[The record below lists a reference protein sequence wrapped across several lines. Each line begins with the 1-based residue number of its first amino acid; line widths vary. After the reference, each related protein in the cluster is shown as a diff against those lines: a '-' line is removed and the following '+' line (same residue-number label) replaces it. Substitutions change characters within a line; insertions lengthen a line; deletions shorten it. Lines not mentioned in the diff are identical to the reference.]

1 MHGLV
6 PPLADC
12 FNPRPET
19 GPGALDAQPPGQ
31 LLVLTAP
38 PGPAADWPGGTGK
51 TQLAVHLAQTWC
63 RDRADAPLIWVT
75 ASSRAAVLSSYVR
88 AFAGRTGMV
97 PVGDAET
104 VATRFLTWLAETAR
118 PWLVVLDDVADPAHL
133 DGLWPAGPAG
143 QVLVTSAA
151 EAAVPAARN
160 PVHFPVGAFSSH
172 EALTYLMGRLAA
184 DPDQRLGAVDLVQ
197 DLGGDPL
204 ALFQASAA
212 IASSG
217 LTCRDYR
224 ELFARQQDQL
234 SQASGAR
241 PAARVVTWMLS
252 MERADQLAPGGAA
265 QSCLAL
271 AVLLGGHGIPE
282 AVFAAPAAGEFIAGR
297 AVAPGD
303 PGGPQ
308 GALRSLERTGLLTL
322 DPVPVGPV
330 PAGPV
335 GGATRVIRVHP
346 VVQAVV
352 RTAMPGELREHA
364 ARAAA
369 AALLQAWPDDEQPLL
384 AEALRTCVTSLE
396 QAAGDALWAGGAH
409 QVLLR
414 AGQSLDSARLSGP
427 AVAHWQSVAS
437 ASEQALGPAHPDTLL
452 ATSQLAGATLAAGL
466 GAEAVALYQQAL
478 DTRVKVLGPDDPRT
492 LAARADLGAARL
504 AAGQPF
510 EAIVALEAVLAE
522 TPSTEPADLSALDI
536 QDTLAAAYQAA
547 GRHPDA
553 LRLAARTLAERERRQ
568 GPDHPDTM
576 RSRGS
581 LARACLAAG
590 RVKDAIRHC
599 RQACDSAQ
607 RVLGPD
613 DPGTL
618 AALGALADAYHTARR
633 LKDAIPLYEQ
643 VLRDR
648 ERIQGPDHPDT
659 LGARG
664 QLASAYHSAGRMASA
679 LELYERTLA
688 DCRRV
693 LGPAH
698 PDTLAAQANLAHAH
712 YAMGRQAEAV
722 KLLTGTLADCER
734 LLPPGDPLTGA
745 VRDSLVAVSRG

>member
-1 MHGLV
+1 MHGLA

-12 FNPRPET
+12 FNTRPET
-19 GPGALDAQPPGQ
+19 GPGALDEQPPGQ
-31 LLVLTAP
+31 LLVLSAP
-38 PGPAADWPGGTGK
+38 DGPAADGSAADWPGGTGK

-63 RDRADAPLIWVT
+63 RRRADAVLIWVT
-75 ASSRAAVLSSYVR
+75 AGSRAAVLSSYVR
-88 AFAGRTGMV
+88 AFAERTGMA
-97 PVGDAET
+97 PAGDAET

-118 PWLVVLDDVADPAHL
+118 PWLVVLDDVSDPAHL

-151 EAAVPAARN
+151 SAAVPAARN
-160 PVHFPVGAFSSH
+160 PVRFPVGAFSPH
-172 EALTYLMGRLAA
+172 EALTYLMGRLSA
-184 DPDQRLGAVDLVQ
+184 DPDQRLGGVDLVQ

-224 ELFARQQDQL
+224 ELFIRQQDEL
-234 SQASGAR
+234 ARASGAP

-282 AVFAAPAAGEFIAGR
+282 QVFAAPAAGEF
-297 AVAPGD
+297 VASP
-303 PGGPQ
+303 
-308 GALRSLERTGLLTL
+308 GALRSLDRTGLLTI
-322 DPVPVGPV
+322 D
-330 PAGPV
+330 PAG
-335 GGATRVIRVHP
+335 GGARLIRVHP

-352 RTAMPGELREHA
+352 RTALPGELRDQA

-369 AALLQAWPDDEQPLL
+369 SALLQAWPDDGEQPLL
-384 AEALRTCVTSLE
+384 AEALRSCVTSLE
-396 QAAGDALWAGGAH
+396 QAAGGALWAGGSH

-427 AVAHWQSVAS
+427 AVAHWKLVAS
-437 ASEQALGPAHPDTLL
+437 ASERALGPAHPDTLL
-452 ATSQLAGATLAAGL
+452 AAGQLAKATLAAGL

-478 DTRVKVLGPDDPRT
+478 DTRVRVLGPDDPGT
-492 LAARADLGAARL
+492 LAARADLGAAL
-504 AAGQPF
+504 LTAGQPF

-522 TPSTEPADLSALDI
+522 AAPAGPEPAGPEPAGLSVLDM

-547 GRHPDA
+547 GRNPDA
-553 LRLAARTLAERERRQ
+553 IRLAARTLAEREQRQ

-576 RSRGS
+576 SSRGS
-581 LARACLAAG
+581 LARACLAVG

-599 RQACDSAQ
+599 RQAHDSAR

-618 AALGALADAYHTARR
+618 AALGALAGAYHTARR

-679 LELYERTLA
+679 LGLYERSRA

-693 LGPAH
+693 LGPGH
-698 PDTLAAQANLAHAH
+698 PDTLAAQANLAHAY
-712 YAMGRQAEAV
+712 YAIGRQAEAAT
-722 KLLTGTLADCER
+722 LLTGTLADCEQV
-734 LLPPGDPLTGA
+734 LPAGDPLTGA
-745 VRDSLVAVSRG
+745 IRDSLDAVSRG

>member
-12 FNPRPET
+12 FNTRPET
-19 GPGALDAQPPGQ
+19 GPAALDAQPPGQ
-31 LLVLTAP
+31 LLVLAAP

-63 RDRADAPLIWVT
+63 HQRADSLLIWVT

-88 AFAGRTGMV
+88 AFAERTGMA
-97 PVGDAET
+97 PAGDGET
-104 VATRFLTWLAETAR
+104 IAARFLAWLAETSR
-118 PWLVVLDDVADPAHL
+118 PWLVVLDDVSDPADL

-143 QVLVTSAA
+143 QVLVTTAA
-151 EAAVPAARN
+151 EGTVPAARK
-160 PVHFPVGAFSSH
+160 PALFPVGAFSSH
-172 EALTYLMGRLAA
+172 EALTYLMGRLSA

-224 ELFARQQDQL
+224 DLFAAQQDQL
-234 SQASGAR
+234 ARVSGA
-241 PAARVVTWMLS
+241 PPGAKVVTWMLS
-252 MERADQLAPGGAA
+252 VQRADQLAPGGAA

-282 AVFAAPAAGEFIAGR
+282 TVFAAPAAGDFIAG
-297 AVAPGD
+297 AAGD
-303 PGGPQ
+303 MRGPQ
-308 GALRSLERTGLLTL
+308 GALHSLERTGLLTI
-322 DPVPVGPV
+322 D
-330 PAGPV
+330 PAG
-335 GGATRVIRVHP
+335 GARVVRVHP

-352 RTAMPGELREHA
+352 RMAMPGEVRDQA
-364 ARAAA
+364 AQAAA
-369 AALLQAWPDDEQPLL
+369 GALLQAWPEDDDAQPLL
-384 AEALRTCVTSLE
+384 AEALRSCVASLE
-396 QAAGDALWAGGAH
+396 QAAGDALWAGGSH
-409 QVLLR
+409 QVLFR
-414 AGQSLDSARLSGP
+414 AGQSLDSARLAGP
-427 AVAHWQSVAS
+427 AVAHWQLVAS
-437 ASEQALGPAHPDTLL
+437 ASERTLGPAHPDTLL
-452 ATSQLAGATLAAGL
+452 ATGQLASATLAAGL

-478 DTRVKVLGPDDPRT
+478 DTRLKVLGTDHPST
-492 LAARADLGAARL
+492 LAARADLGGAL
-504 AAGQPF
+504 LTAGQPF

-522 TPSTEPADLSALDI
+522 APGAEHADHGAADLSVLDI

-547 GRHPDA
+547 RRNPDA
-553 LRLAARTLAERERRQ
+553 VRLAARTLAEREKQQ
-568 GPDHPDTM
+568 GPDHPDTT
-576 RSRGS
+576 STRGS

-599 RQACDSAQ
+599 RQAHDSAQ
-607 RVLGPD
+607 RVLGPE

-618 AALGALADAYHTARR
+618 GTLSALADAYHSARR

-659 LGARG
+659 LGACG

-679 LELYERTLA
+679 LELYERSWT

-693 LGPAH
+693 LGPSH
-698 PDTLAAQANLAHAH
+698 PDTLAAQANLAHAY
-712 YAMGRQAEAV
+712 YAMGRQAEATR
-722 KLLTGTLADCER
+722 LLTGALADCER
-734 LLPPGDPLTGA
+734 LLPASDPLTGA
-745 VRDSLVAVSRG
+745 IRDSLEVVSRG

>member
-31 LLVLTAP
+31 LLVLSTP
-38 PGPAADWPGGTGK
+38 PGPAVDWPGGTGK

-63 RDRADAPLIWVT
+63 RDRADALLIWVS
-75 ASSRAAVLSSYVR
+75 ASSRAAVLASYVR
-88 AFAGRTGMV
+88 AFAERTGMV
-97 PVGDAET
+97 PAGDAET
-104 VATRFLTWLAETAR
+104 VAARFLTWLAETGR
-118 PWLVVLDDVADPAHL
+118 PWLVALDDVSDPAHL

-143 QVLVTSAA
+143 QVLVTAAA
-151 EAAVPAARN
+151 EATVPAARN
-160 PVHFPVGAFSSH
+160 PVQFPVGAFSSH
-172 EALTYLMGRLAA
+172 EALTYLMGRLSA

-234 SQASGAR
+234 AEVSGTP
-241 PAARVVTWMLS
+241 PAAKLVTWMLS
-252 MERADQLAPGGAA
+252 VERADQLAPGGAA

-282 AVFAAPAAGEFIAGR
+282 AVFAAPAAGEFIAGT
-297 AVAPGD
+297 AASAPGD
-303 PGGPQ
+303 ARGPQ
-308 GALRSLERTGLLTL
+308 GALRSLQRTGLLTI
-322 DPVPVGPV
+322 D
-330 PAGPV
+330 PAG
-335 GGATRVIRVHP
+335 GGARVVRVHP

-352 RTAMPGELREHA
+352 RTAMPGELRDQA

-369 AALLQAWPDDEQPLL
+369 GALLQAWPDDAEQPLL
-384 AEALRTCVTSLE
+384 AEALRSCVTSLE
-396 QAAGDALWAGGAH
+396 QTAGDVLWAGGSH

-427 AVAHWQSVAS
+427 AVAHWQSVAL
-437 ASEQALGPAHPDTLL
+437 ASERALGPAHPDTLL
-452 ATSQLAGATLAAGL
+452 ATGQLAGATLAAGL

-478 DTRVKVLGPDDPRT
+478 DTRLKVLGPDHPGT
-492 LAARADLGAARL
+492 LAARADLGAAL
-504 AAGQPF
+504 LTAGQPF
-510 EAIVALEAVLAE
+510 EAVAALEAVLAAAGPGAE
-522 TPSTEPADLSALDI
+522 ATDLSTLAIQDTLTI
-536 QDTLAAAYQAA
+536 QDTLATAYLAA
-547 GRHPDA
+547 GRNPDA
-553 LRLAARTLAERERRQ
+553 IRLAARTLAEREKGQ

-576 RSRGS
+576 GTRGS
-581 LARACLAAG
+581 LARAYLTAG
-590 RVKDAIRHC
+590 QVKDAIRHG
-599 RQACDSAQ
+599 RQAYDSAQ
-607 RVLGPD
+607 RVLGPE

-618 AALGALADAYHTARR
+618 AALGALADAYHSARR

-679 LELYERTLA
+679 LELYERSRA

-693 LGPAH
+693 LGPGH
-698 PDTLAAQANLAHAH
+698 PDTLAAQANLAHAY
-712 YAMGRQAEAV
+712 YAMGRQAEAT
-722 KLLTGTLADCER
+722 KLLQDTLADCER
-734 LLPPGDPLTGA
+734 LLPAGDPLTDA
-745 VRDSLVAVSRG
+745 VADSLDAVSRG

>member
-31 LLVLTAP
+31 LLVLAAP

-63 RDRADAPLIWVT
+63 HGRADALLIWVS

-88 AFAGRTGMV
+88 AFAERAGMA
-97 PVGDAET
+97 PVGDGET
-104 VATRFLTWLAETAR
+104 VAARFLAWLAETSR
-118 PWLVVLDDVADPAHL
+118 PWLVVLDDVSDPAHL

-143 QVLVTSAA
+143 QVLVTAAA
-151 EAAVPAARN
+151 ESAVPAARN
-160 PVHFPVGAFSSH
+160 PALFPVGAFSSH
-172 EALTYLMGRLAA
+172 EAMTYLMGRLSA
-184 DPDQRLGAVDLVQ
+184 DPDQRLGAVDLLQ
-197 DLGGDPL
+197 ELGGDPL

-217 LTCRDYR
+217 LTCRDYHD
-224 ELFARQQDQL
+224 LFVRQQEELAQV
-234 SQASGAR
+234 SGAQ
-241 PAARVVTWMLS
+241 PGAKVVTWMLS
-252 MERADQLAPGGAA
+252 VERADQLAPGGAA

-282 AVFAAPAAGEFIAGR
+282 PVFAAPAAGEFIAG
-297 AVAPGD
+297 APD
-303 PGGPQ
+303 ARGPH
-308 GALRSLERTGLLTL
+308 GALRSLERTGLLTM
-322 DPVPVGPV
+322 D
-330 PAGPV
+330 PAG
-335 GGATRVIRVHP
+335 GGARVIRVHP

-352 RTAMPGELREHA
+352 RTAMPGQVRDEA

-369 AALLQAWPDDEQPLL
+369 GALLQSWPDDEDAQPLL
-384 AEALRTCVTSLE
+384 AGALRSCVASLE
-396 QAAGDALWAGGAH
+396 QAAGDALWVGGSH

-427 AVAHWQSVAS
+427 AVAHWKLVAS
-437 ASEQALGPAHPDTLL
+437 ASERTLGAAHPDTLL
-452 ATSQLAGATLAAGL
+452 ATGQLARATLAAGL
-466 GAEAVALYQQAL
+466 GAEAAALYQQAL
-478 DTRVKVLGPDDPRT
+478 DTRIRVFGPDDPYS
-492 LAARADLGAARL
+492 LAARADLGGAL
-504 AAGQPF
+504 LTAGQPF

-522 TPSTEPADLSALDI
+522 APGAEPADHGVLDRSVLDI
-536 QDTLAAAYQAA
+536 QDTLTAAYMAA
-547 GRHPDA
+547 GRNPDA
-553 LRLAARTLAERERRQ
+553 IRLAARTLAEREKQQ
-568 GPDHPDTM
+568 GSDHPDTM
-576 RSRGS
+576 STRGS
-581 LARACLAAG
+581 LARACLAVG

-599 RQACDSAQ
+599 RQAHDSAQ
-607 RVLGPD
+607 RVLGPE

-618 AALGALADAYHTARR
+618 SALGALADAYHTARR

-679 LELYERTLA
+679 LELSERTLA

-698 PDTLAAQANLAHAH
+698 PDTLAAQANLAHA
-712 YAMGRQAEAV
+712 YFALGRQPEAAR
-722 KLLTGTLADCER
+722 LLTGALADCER
-734 LLPPGDPLTGA
+734 LLSAGDPLTDA
-745 VRDSLVAVSRG
+745 IRDSLEAVSRG

>member
-12 FNPRPET
+12 FNTRPET

-31 LLVLTAP
+31 LLVLSAP

-51 TQLAVHLAQTWC
+51 TQLAVHLGQTWC
-63 RDRADAPLIWVT
+63 QQRADSLLIWVT
-75 ASSRAAVLSSYVR
+75 ASNRAAVLSSYVR
-88 AFAGRTGMV
+88 AFTERTGLA
-97 PVGDAET
+97 PVGDGET
-104 VATRFLTWLAETAR
+104 VAARFLAWLAETSR
-118 PWLVVLDDVADPAHL
+118 PWLVVLDDVSQPADL
-133 DGLWPAGPAG
+133 DGLWPTGPAG
-143 QVLVTSAA
+143 QVLVTTAA
-151 EAAVPAARN
+151 DAVIPAARN
-160 PVHFPVGAFSSH
+160 PALFPVGAFSSH
-172 EALTYLMGRLAA
+172 EALTYLMGRLSA

-224 ELFARQQDQL
+224 DLFVRQQEQL
-234 SQASGAR
+234 AQVSGAQ
-241 PAARVVTWMLS
+241 PGAKVVTWMLS
-252 MERADQLAPGGAA
+252 VERADQLAPGGAA

-282 AVFAAPAAGEFIAGR
+282 PVFAAPAAGEFIAGTP
-297 AVAPGD
+297 AWAAGD
-303 PGGPQ
+303 PRGPQ
-308 GALRSLERTGLLTL
+308 GALRSLERTGLLTI
-322 DPVPVGPV
+322 D
-330 PAGPV
+330 PV
-335 GGATRVIRVHP
+335 GGGARVIRVHP

-352 RTAMPGELREHA
+352 RMAMPGEVRDEA

-369 AALLQAWPDDEQPLL
+369 GALLQAWPDDDDAQPML
-384 AEALRTCVTSLE
+384 AGALRSCAASLE
-396 QAAGDALWAGGAH
+396 QAAGDALWAGGSH
-409 QVLLR
+409 EVLFR
-414 AGQSLDSARLSGP
+414 AGHSLDSARLSGP
-427 AVAHWQSVAS
+427 AVTHWKLVAS
-437 ASEQALGPAHPDTLL
+437 ASERTLGPAHPDTLL
-452 ATSQLAGATLAAGL
+452 ATGQLASATLAAGL
-466 GAEAVALYQQAL
+466 GTEAVALFQQAL
-478 DTRVKVLGPDDPRT
+478 DARIKVLGPDHPGT
-492 LAARADLGAARL
+492 LAARADLGGARL
-504 AAGQPF
+504 TAGQPF

-522 TPSTEPADLSALDI
+522 APGAEPADLSVLDI

-547 GRHPDA
+547 GRNPDA
-553 LRLAARTLAERERRQ
+553 IRLAARTLAEREKRQ

-576 RSRGS
+576 GTRAS
-581 LARACLAAG
+581 LARACLAVG

-599 RQACDSAQ
+599 KQAYDSAQ
-607 RVLGPD
+607 RVLGPE

-618 AALGALADAYHTARR
+618 GALSALADAYHSARR

-679 LELYERTLA
+679 LELSERTLT

-693 LGPAH
+693 LGRGH
-698 PDTLAAQANLAHAH
+698 PDALAAQANLAHAY
-712 YAMGRQAEAV
+712 YAMGRPAEATR
-722 KLLTGTLADCER
+722 LLTGALADCER
-734 LLPPGDPLTGA
+734 LLPAGDPLTGA
-745 VRDSLVAVSRG
+745 VRDSLAAVSRG

>member
-12 FNPRPET
+12 FTTRPET

-31 LLVLTAP
+31 LLVLSAP
-38 PGPAADWPGGTGK
+38 PGPAVDWPGGTGK

-63 RDRADAPLIWVT
+63 RDRADALLIWVT

-88 AFAGRTGMV
+88 AFAERTGMV
-97 PVGDAET
+97 PAGDAET

-118 PWLVVLDDVADPAHL
+118 PWLVVLDDVSDPAYL

-143 QVLVTSAA
+143 QVLITSPA
-151 EAAVPAARN
+151 EATVPATRH

-172 EALTYLMGRLAA
+172 EALTYLMGRLSA

-224 ELFARQQDQL
+224 DLFARQQDQL
-234 SQASGAR
+234 AKVSGVP
-241 PAARVVTWMLS
+241 PAAKVVTWMLS
-252 MERADQLAPGGAA
+252 MERAEQLAPGGAA

-271 AVLLGGHGIPE
+271 AVLLGGHSIPE
-282 AVFAAPAAGEFIAGR
+282 AVFAAPAAGEFIAG
-297 AVAPGD
+297 AATVTPGD
-303 PGGPQ
+303 ARGPQ
-308 GALRSLERTGLLTL
+308 GALRSLERTGLLAIDL
-322 DPVPVGPV
+322 
-330 PAGPV
+330 AG
-335 GGATRVIRVHP
+335 GGARVIRVHP

-352 RTAMPGELREHA
+352 RTAMPGALRDQA

-369 AALLQAWPDDEQPLL
+369 GALLQAWPDDDEQPLL
-384 AEALRTCVTSLE
+384 AEALRSCVTSLE
-396 QAAGDALWAGGAH
+396 QAAGDTLWAGGSH

-427 AVAHWQSVAS
+427 AVTHWQSVAS
-437 ASEQALGPAHPDTLL
+437 ASERALGPDHPDTLL
-452 ATSQLAGATLAAGL
+452 ATGQLASATLAAGL

-478 DTRVKVLGPDDPRT
+478 DTRVKALGPDDPGT
-492 LAARADLGAARL
+492 LAARADLGTAL
-504 AAGQPF
+504 LTAGQPF

-522 TPSTEPADLSALDI
+522 AAPGADSADLSVLDI

-547 GRHPDA
+547 GRNPDA
-553 LRLAARTLAERERRQ
+553 IRLAARTLAEREQRQ

-576 RSRGS
+576 SSRGS
-581 LARACLAAG
+581 LARGCLAVG

-599 RQACDSAQ
+599 RQAYDSAQ
-607 RVLGPD
+607 RVLGPE

-618 AALGALADAYHTARR
+618 TALGALADAYHSARR

-643 VLRDR
+643 ALHDR

-664 QLASAYHSAGRMASA
+664 QLASAYHSARLASA
-679 LELYERTLA
+679 LELYERSRA

-693 LGPAH
+693 LGPGH
-698 PDTLAAQANLAHAH
+698 PDTLAVQANLAHAY
-712 YAMGRQAEAV
+712 YAMGRQAEAA
-722 KLLTGTLADCER
+722 KLLRDALADCER
-734 LLPPGDPLTGA
+734 LLPAGDPLTDA
-745 VRDSLVAVSRG
+745 VRDSLNAVSRG

>member
-31 LLVLTAP
+31 LLVLSAP

-63 RDRADAPLIWVT
+63 HGRADALLIWVT
-75 ASSRAAVLSSYVR
+75 ATSRAAVLSSYVR
-88 AFAGRTGMV
+88 AFADRAGMT
-97 PVGDAET
+97 PVGDGET
-104 VATRFLTWLAETAR
+104 VAARFLAWLAETSQ
-118 PWLVVLDDVADPAHL
+118 PWLVVLDDVADPDHL

-143 QVLVTSAA
+143 QVLVTAA
-151 EAAVPAARN
+151 ADGAVPAARN
-160 PVHFPVGAFSSH
+160 PALFPVGAFSSH
-172 EALTYLMGRLAA
+172 EALTYLMGRLSA

-224 ELFARQQDQL
+224 DLFIRQQDKLAQV
-234 SQASGAR
+234 SGVQPGAK
-241 PAARVVTWMLS
+241 VVTWMLS
-252 MERADQLAPGGAA
+252 VERADQLAPGGAA

-271 AVLLGGHGIPE
+271 AVLLGGYGIPE
-282 AVFAAPAAGEFIAGR
+282 PVFAAPAAGEFIAG
-297 AVAPGD
+297 APGWAPGD
-303 PGGPQ
+303 ARGPQ
-308 GALRSLERTGLLTL
+308 GALRGLERTGLLTI
-322 DPVPVGPV
+322 D
-330 PAGPV
+330 PAG
-335 GGATRVIRVHP
+335 GGSMVIRVHP

-352 RTAMPGELREHA
+352 RAAMPGDVRDEA

-369 AALLQAWPDDEQPLL
+369 NAVLQTWPDEDSQQPLL
-384 AEALRTCVTSLE
+384 AEALRSCVASLE
-396 QAAGDALWAGGAH
+396 QAAGDALWAGGSH

-427 AVAHWQSVAS
+427 AVAHWKLVAS
-437 ASEQALGPAHPDTLL
+437 ASERALGPAHPDTLL
-452 ATSQLAGATLAAGL
+452 ATGQLASATLAAGL
-466 GAEAVALYQQAL
+466 GTEAVALYQQAL
-478 DTRVKVLGPDDPRT
+478 DTRLKVLGPDDPGT
-492 LAARADLGAARL
+492 LAARAELGGAL
-504 AAGQPF
+504 LTAGQPF

-522 TPSTEPADLSALDI
+522 APAAEPADLGVLDI
-536 QDTLAAAYQAA
+536 QDTLAAAYQTA
-547 GRHPDA
+547 GRNPDA
-553 LRLAARTLAERERRQ
+553 IRLAARTLAEREKAQ
-568 GPDHPDTM
+568 GPDHPATM
-576 RSRGS
+576 STRAS
-581 LARACLAAG
+581 LARACLAVG
-590 RVKDAIRHC
+590 RVKEAIRHC
-599 RQACDSAQ
+599 RQAYDGAQ
-607 RVLGPD
+607 RVLGSD

-618 AALGALADAYHTARR
+618 GALGALADAYHSARR
-633 LKDAIPLYEQ
+633 LKDAVPLYEQ

-679 LELYERTLA
+679 LELYERTLT

-693 LGPAH
+693 LGPSH
-698 PDTLAAQANLAHAH
+698 PDTLAGQANLAHAY
-712 YAMGRQAEAV
+712 YAMGRQAEATR
-722 KLLTGTLADCER
+722 LLTSALADCER
-734 LLPPGDPLTGA
+734 LLPAGDPLTDA
-745 VRDSLVAVSRG
+745 IRDSLDAVARG